1 MGAPRFATLRHRRA
15 GEGGDAERHRGAVD
29 DERGRGEHGDALAAG
44 ERLLRED
51 QHGDQR
57 HDADVHDAQREQD
70 GEEEP
75 AAAQAVHRVLGA
87 HADRARFVDDFDP
100 KTSVLNKWSQAHE
113 VNNLFVSDAAPFN
126 GNPDK
131 NVTLTIVANAWRA
144 AEHLAD
150 EMKKGNI

>member
-1 MGAPRFATLRHRRA
+1 MRWRA
-15 GEGGDAERHRGAVD
+15 
-29 DERGRGEHGDALAAG
+29 
-44 ERLLRED
+44 
-51 QHGDQR
+51 
-57 HDADVHDAQREQD
+57 
-70 GEEEP
+70 
-75 AAAQAVHRVLGA
+75 
-87 HADRARFVDDFDP
+87 DP

-113 VNNLFVSDAAPFN
+113 VDNLFVADAAPFN